1 MLELRFATYDNEYV
15 RVTPGQPFLVTL
27 DGRLDL
33 FAFERVERVWKAIP
47 SPRRVVFTIRD
58 ATDAG
63 FAKLLALC
71 DTSPDSS
78 QAVIVATHLLAEPS
92 AQDLPRD
99 APVYRDLESA
109 LDALGHCESVAVGL
123 FVKLRRLG

>member
-27 DGRLDL
+27 DGRLDCV
-33 FAFERVERVWKAIP
+33 RVRARRAGVESDSLAAACRVQQSAMRP
-47 SPRRVVFTIRD
+47 TPE
-58 ATDAG
+58 

-78 QAVIVATHLLAEPS
+78 QGRHCGDASTLPRASQL
-92 AQDLPRD
+92 QDLPRD
-99 APVYRDLESA
+99 APVYRRYWN
-109 LDALGHCESVAVGL
+109 
-123 FVKLRRLG
+123 RRSMRWVTASR